1 MFNTKKKHF
10 KRKLKNLD
18 KTIWDLEFKKQQAGV
33 LREKI
38 RLDRDNK
45 LNHRNMVEAKLKENK
60 TEELEK
66 ALTEAND
73 ILTRFEAQ
81 LKMIDEQIQGGTP
94 TPEDPSGEGVMG
106 QIARLYELKKM
117 VIDYIATL

>member
-73 ILTRFEAQ
+73 TLTRFEAQ

-94 TPEDPSGEGVMG
+94 TQEDPSGEGVMG